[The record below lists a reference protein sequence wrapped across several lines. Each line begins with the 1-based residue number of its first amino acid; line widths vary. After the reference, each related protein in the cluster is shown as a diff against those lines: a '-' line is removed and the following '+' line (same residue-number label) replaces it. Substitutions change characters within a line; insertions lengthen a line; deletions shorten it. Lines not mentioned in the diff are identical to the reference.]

1 MTMEVQKTEKKQ
13 KSLVAKVLSHKT
25 DKTAMV
31 AIEQVSHHPL
41 YHKTVRRIMK
51 FQAHD
56 EKNEARPGD
65 VVRVMAVRPLSKF
78 KRWKIVEVITKGEV
92 PEVKPTEI
100 A

>member
-1 MTMEVQKTEKKQ
+1 MEVQKTETKQ
-13 KSLVAKVLSHKT
+13 KSIVGKVMSHKT

-31 AIEQVSHHPL
+31 AIERVSHHPL
-41 YHKTVRRIMK
+41 YHKTMRRVFK

-56 EKNEARPGD
+56 EKNEAKPGD
-65 VVRVMAVRPLSKF
+65 VVRVIGVRPLSKF
-78 KRWKIVEVITKGEV
+78 KRWKIVEIITRGEV